1 MLSQAGER
9 VGIVGTI
16 GMCGEA
22 CGKLL
27 QSEVLCKFSLRR
39 WPQFMRP
46 SAEICCPGSWEGGGN
61 DLYLLTA
68 WWQLWSRCIT
78 SGTAAYF
85 YPNFGTPPGF
95 DIAIPE
101 VTVHSCGS
109 PHLCHSQGRA
119 LCPASTGDER
129 VRVAMIS
136 CFSARFLLFPRLP

>member
-9 VGIVGTI
+9 VGIVAII

-22 CGKLL
+22 CGKLR
-27 QSEVLCKFSLRR
+27 QSEVLCKFPLRR
-39 WPQFMRP
+39 WPQFMCP

-95 DIAIPE
+95 DIAISE

-109 PHLCHSQGRA
+109 PHLCHSQRQG
-119 LCPASTGDER
+119 P
-129 VRVAMIS
+129 VA
-136 CFSARFLLFPRLP
+136 CKHRGLEGPCGNDLLLFCQVPAFP